1 MLERLRKIVSP
12 ILHPIHPAGYP
23 FIALFAVAAFLL
35 LWLNDFLG
43 FVGIVLTLWCVY
55 FFRDPAR
62 HTPQGE
68 GLLISPADG
77 IVAEVQEV
85 DVPDEIPL
93 PYSRALKIGVFMNV
107 FDVHVNRAPCAGTV
121 TDLGYYPGSFLD
133 ASLDKAST
141 QNERQMVTMRTKYRL
156 EGEEVSIAF
165 VQIAGLVARRI
176 ICNLDEG
183 QPLAAGERFGLIR
196 FGSRVDVYVPTDS
209 AVCVAVG
216 QRMIAGQTVLGHLGT
231 LPESGWPEV
240 IKT

>member
-1 MLERLRKIVSP
+1 MLQRMKKVISP
-12 ILHPIHPAGYP
+12 VLHPVHRAGYP
-23 FIALFAVAAFLL
+23 FIALFAVVAVLL
-35 LWLNDFLG
+35 LLLNDFLG
-43 FVGIVLTLWCVY
+43 FIGIILTLWCVY

-62 HTPQGE
+62 YTPQGS
-68 GLLISPADG
+68 GLIISPADG

-93 PYSRALKIGVFMNV
+93 PYPRALKIGVFMNV
-107 FDVHVNRAPCAGTV
+107 FDVHVNRAPCAGRV

-141 QNERQMVTMRTKYRL
+141 QNERQMVTMRTDYRVQ
-156 EGEEVSIAF
+156 GQEVSIAF

-176 ICNLDEG
+176 LCDLDEG

-196 FGSRVDVYVPTDS
+196 FGSRVDVYLPTDC

-216 QRMIAGQTVLGHLGT
+216 QRMIAGQSVLGHLET
-231 LPESGWPEV
+231 LPEAGWPEA
-240 IKT
+240 IRS